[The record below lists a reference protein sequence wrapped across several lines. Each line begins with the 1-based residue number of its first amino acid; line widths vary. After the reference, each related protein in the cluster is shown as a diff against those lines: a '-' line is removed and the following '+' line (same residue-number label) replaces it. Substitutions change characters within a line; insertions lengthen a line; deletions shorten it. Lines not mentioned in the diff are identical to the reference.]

1 MTPADLEGMLAA
13 DLSDRATRLILA
25 DALLD
30 LGREEETALCRDL
43 GLPIRAADFGAT
55 HEGEPPQGR
64 RVIEFDHTWVEWL
77 PDVFDAPHDSFEARH
92 VRGPWEESP
101 RGPVARRV
109 EARFMLW
116 YAAGE
121 GRPGRSREG
130 WDTSVLYVR
139 EPFAMTE
146 DHERLFREA
155 IRWHALAFMKSDAR
169 VWAIGWPDGIIEQE
183 PQGLALVRR

>member
-1 MTPADLEGMLAA
+1 MLSADLT
-13 DLSDRATRLILA
+13 DRATRLILA

-30 LGREEETALCRDL
+30 LDREEETALCRDL
-43 GLPIRAADFGAT
+43 GRPIRAADIGMRY
-55 HEGEPPQGR
+55 EGDLPQGR
-64 RVIEFDHTWVEWL
+64 RVIDFNHTWVEWL
-77 PDVFDAPHDSFEARH
+77 PYDSYETRH
-92 VRGPWEESP
+92 VRGPWEEST
-101 RGPVARRV
+101 RGPVALWI
-109 EARFMLW
+109 ETRFMLW

-146 DHERLFREA
+146 DHETLFREA
-155 IRWHALAFMKSDAR
+155 VREHALACMHSEPR

-183 PQGLALVRR
+183 PQGLALVQR